1 VILELIQ
8 TRPLYDE
15 YKLIHDD
22 TSILSK
28 FSKLRLFKLLDD
40 LFLLL
45 VCNSLLLLLSTC
57 RSLHKERI
65 LLLVELSL
73 VRIQEIAVDVSIIGC
88 LLENIVV
95 V

>member
-1 VILELIQ
+1 VILELIL
-8 TRPLYDE
+8 TRHHYDE